1 MGSIFA
7 GILSIWEFFANNI
20 LTQPAYMI
28 GFIVLIG
35 YMLEKKPWYES
46 LAGFFESNNWLYDF
60 DGGFHWIGYQFPT
73 NINGFERPI
82 SSNSNSD

>member
-1 MGSIFA
+1 MSSIFA
-7 GILSIWEFFANNI
+7 GILNIWAFFANNI

-35 YMLEKKPWYES
+35 Y
-46 LAGFFESNNWLYDF
+46 
-60 DGGFHWIGYQFPT
+60 QFST

-82 SSNSNSD
+82 SPNSHSD

>member
-1 MGSIFA
+1 MGSIFS

-46 LAGFFESNNWLYDF
+46 LAGFLKAT
-60 DGGFHWIGYQFPT
+60 IGYMIFLCHSET
-73 NINGFERPI
+73 K
-82 SSNSNSD
+82 